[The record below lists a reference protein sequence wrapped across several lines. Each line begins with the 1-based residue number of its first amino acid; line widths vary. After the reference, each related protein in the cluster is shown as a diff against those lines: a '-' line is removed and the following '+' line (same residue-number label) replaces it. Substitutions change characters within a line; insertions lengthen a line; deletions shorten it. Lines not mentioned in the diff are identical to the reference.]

1 MTGSFEPIKV
11 NNVVDQVIQCIT
23 DSIIKGQYKAGDKLP
38 TEYELM
44 EELQI
49 SRNSLREAMKILS
62 AMGILEI
69 KRGDGT
75 YVCNQLKPS
84 MFDHAIYSL
93 LYDMSSDKEM
103 IELRYIMDEMILR
116 FAIQNADETDIEN
129 LKANVKEFERTLSN
143 KEYGKAEKLDYE
155 FHMLLIKSC
164 KNKFFI
170 HLMGGVY
177 SIFENSML
185 QNIEYEK
192 ECSMVPTFHGNI
204 ISCLESRDVNKVEQV
219 IGESHSTWKNRMNR

>member
-1 MTGSFEPIKV
+1 MAGSFEPIKV
-11 NNVVDQVIQCIT
+11 NNVVDQVIQCII
-23 DSIIKGQYKAGDKLP
+23 DSIIKGQYRAGDKLP

-44 EELQI
+44 EELQV

-75 YVCNQLKPS
+75 YICNQLKPS

-103 IELRYIMDEMILR
+103 IELRYVMDEMILR
-116 FAIQNADETDIEN
+116 FAIQNADETDIVK
-129 LKANVKEFERTLSN
+129 LKANIKEFEKAHAN

-192 ECSMVPTFHGNI
+192 ESSMVSTFHGNI
-204 ISCLESRDVNKVEQV
+204 VSCLESKDISSVEQV